1 MKRTINVSIIDDH
14 PIVITGIEKV
24 LAQYSH
30 ISLTGCYQDGTSLL
44 KDLEIKQPD
53 VLLLDIQMPDI
64 NGEQLAMIIQQ
75 KYPHVNI
82 LVLTGFDTI
91 IYVRSMM
98 QKGCKGYML
107 KNTDQQTL
115 IRAIETVA
123 KGEQYIE
130 PVIEKELVNSMLK
143 INTSPKT
150 PLIPKLTDRERE
162 VLRLIVDECTSN
174 EIAERLF
181 LGQRTV
187 EKYRLQLL
195 QKLQVKNTAGLVKV
209 ALKMNLL
216 GEM

>member
-1 MKRTINVSIIDDH
+1 
-14 PIVITGIEKV
+14 
-24 LAQYSH
+24 
-30 ISLTGCYQDGTSLL
+30 
-44 KDLEIKQPD
+44 
-53 VLLLDIQMPDI
+53 QMPDI

-143 INTSPKT
+143 INTSPKA

-174 EIAERLF
+174 EIA
-181 LGQRTV
+181 
-187 EKYRLQLL
+187 
-195 QKLQVKNTAGLVKV
+195 
-209 ALKMNLL
+209 
-216 GEM
+216 